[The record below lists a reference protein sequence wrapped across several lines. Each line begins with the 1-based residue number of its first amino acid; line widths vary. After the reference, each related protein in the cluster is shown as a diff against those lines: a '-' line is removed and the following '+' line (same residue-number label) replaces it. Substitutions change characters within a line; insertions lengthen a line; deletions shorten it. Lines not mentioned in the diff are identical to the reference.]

1 MKVLIV
7 KMSSMGDVVH
17 ALPALTDALK
27 ARPDLVVDWCVEAA
41 FAPLVRLHPGVRHV
55 HEIRLRAWRKAALKA
70 ESWRAAR
77 TLIRALRAERYDLVI
92 DAQGLLKSALVAR
105 LTGARVAGLNAAS
118 AREPL
123 AARLYG
129 ERHTI
134 PRDRHAIA
142 RLRLLFGAILGY
154 APDLATLDYGIA
166 HGSDEPDPTVV
177 LLHGTTWPSKRWST
191 ESWIELANALI
202 REGLRPQVTYADA
215 AEEATARAIVAG
227 SPGTELIPRAPLGE
241 VASLIGRASAV
252 VGCDTGLTHLAAA
265 LDRPTVALFLST
277 KPGLTGVAGRRAMV
291 LEATTPCAPCRKRDC
306 PLVPPGEIQLCVTT
320 IRPQLV
326 FERIAKFIKI
336 RNPDMIP
343 KSSSHSPAP

>member
-55 HEIRLRAWRKAALKA
+55 HEIRLRAWRKAPFKA
-70 ESWRAAR
+70 DSWRAAR
-77 TLIRALRAERYDLVI
+77 ALIRSIRAERYDLVI
-92 DAQGLLKSALVAR
+92 DAQGLIKSALVAR
-105 LTGARVAGLNAAS
+105 IAGASVAGLDATS

-123 AARLYG
+123 AARLYR
-129 ERHTI
+129 ERHAV
-134 PRDRHAIA
+134 PRDRHAID

-154 APDLATLDYGIA
+154 EPDLATLGYGIA
-166 HGSDEPDPTVV
+166 QGSGEPDRTVV
-177 LLHGTTWPSKRWST
+177 LLHGTTWASKRWST
-191 ESWIELANALI
+191 ESWIELAKALVS
-202 REGLRPQVTYADA
+202 EGLRPQVTYADA

-227 SPGTELIPRAPLGE
+227 APGTELIPRAPLGE
-241 VASLIGRASAV
+241 VAGLIGRASAV

-277 KPGLTGVAGRRAMV
+277 KPGLTGVAGRRAIV
-291 LEATTPCAPCRKRDC
+291 LEAAVPCAPCRKRDC
-306 PLVPPGEIQLCVTT
+306 PLVPPGTVQPCVDSLPPS
-320 IRPQLV
+320 RVL
-326 FERIAKFIKI
+326 
-336 RNPDMIP
+336 DGL
-343 KSSSHSPAP
+343 HSLLGDAP